1 MELEVIAMAADLL
14 GAAPDAGLD
23 DRRAAPRA
31 SSCAVQ
37 VARDHARTERGIA
50 EPQLLTPTTAHPAFA
65 KAAKYLDVEHMLRPG
80 RRTTVG
86 PTSTATAAAI
96 TDRTGLV
103 VGSAPC
109 YPYGVI
115 DPITELA
122 ALAADARHP
131 VPHRRLPR
139 RLAAAVVGAAR
150 RAGATVGLPRCRA

>member
-1 MELEVIAMAADLL
+1 MAADLL
-14 GAAPDAGLD
+14 GAPARRRVD

-31 SSCAVQ
+31 SSSPCRSPATTPG
-37 VARDHARTERGIA
+37 AERGIA
-50 EPQLLTPTTAHPAFA
+50 EPQLLTPSTAHPAFA
-65 KAAKYLDVEHMLRPG
+65 KAAKYLDVEHVLVPVGDDG
-80 RRTTVG
+80 RAD
-86 PTSTATAAAI
+86 PAATAAAI

-115 DPITELA
+115 DPIAELA
-122 ALAADARHP
+122 AMAAERGHP

-150 RAGATVGLPRCRA
+150 RAGPAVGLPGARA